1 MSNIIAATIAILMAM
16 VYMIHYA
23 YRLHDIALW
32 VIIGVNIGFLLYD
45 YYNTITKGEDH
56 I

>member
-1 MSNIIAATIAILMAM
+1 MSNIIAATIAILMALA
-16 VYMIHYA
+16 YLLLYA
-23 YRLHDIALW
+23 YRLHNIPLW
-32 VIIGVNIGFLLYD
+32 IIIGVNVCFLLYD